1 MDRKLRGFHGGC
13 TRGWRSVNGPGY
25 PPPTMRF
32 PAEPFRIK
40 VVEPLRR
47 VTREERERHIRDAGL
62 NIFAVPADSIYVDL
76 LTDSGTSAMSD
87 NQWAGLMLGDESYA
101 GSRNYF
107 HFVEAIRDIFGYP
120 HVIPTHQGRMAEN
133 LLFTTLLEK
142 GDVVPNNIHFDT
154 TRANVEAQGAKALD
168 LVVDEGLNPA
178 ADAPFKGN
186 LDPEKLD
193 RALAKYGP
201 EKIPLVMITVTN
213 NSGGG
218 QPVSIANVKAVR
230 EVCDR
235 YGVPLFFDACRF
247 AENCW
252 FIKQREP
259 GYADR
264 EVIDIAR
271 EMFSYGDGCTMSAKK
286 DGLVNIGGF
295 LAMKN
300 AEWAERITNLLILV
314 EGFPT
319 YGGLAGRDLEAI
331 ARGLREVLNED
342 YLEFRIGQVAHLGRL
357 LDEAGVPI
365 VKPVGGHAVYVDAKG
380 MLPHIPQSQFPGQAL
395 VVALY
400 REYGIR
406 VVEVGSLMFGH
417 KDPETGED
425 VYPALELVRLA
436 VPRRVYTTEHMRYV
450 ADSVIEL
457 HRTREMARGLRL
469 VHEAPVLRHFT
480 ARLEELPRAGK
491 AAPTAE
497 PSATR

>member
-1 MDRKLRGFHGGC
+1 
-13 TRGWRSVNGPGY
+13 
-25 PPPTMRF
+25 MRF

-47 VTREERERHIRDAGL
+47 VSREERVEHIRRAGL
-62 NIFAVPADSIYVDL
+62 NIFSVPADTIYVDL

-101 GSRNYF
+101 GSKNFY
-107 HFVEAIRDIFGYP
+107 HFVEVVRDIFGYP

-133 LLFTTLLEK
+133 LLFTTLLKK

-154 TRANVEAQGAKALD
+154 TRANVEAQQAEALD
-168 LVVDEGLNPA
+168 LVVDEGLDPVI
-178 ADAPFKGN
+178 DLPFKGN
-186 LDPEKLD
+186 LDPDKLD
-193 RALAKYGP
+193 RVLAEYGP
-201 EKIPLVMITVTN
+201 ERVPVVMLTVTN

-230 EVCDR
+230 KVCDR

-264 EVIDIAR
+264 SVIDIAR

-300 AEWAERITNLLILV
+300 ADWAERITNLLILV

-331 ARGLREVLNED
+331 ARGLHEVLDED
-342 YLEFRIGQVAHLGRL
+342 YLAFRTGQVAHLGEM

-365 VKPVGGHAVYVDAKG
+365 VKPVGGHAVYIDAKR
-380 MLPHIPQSQFPGQAL
+380 MLPHIPQSQFPGQSL

-406 VVEVGSLMFGH
+406 AVEVGSLMFGH
-417 KDPETGED
+417 RDPKTGKD
-425 VYPALELVRLA
+425 VYPQLELVRLA

-450 ADSVIEL
+450 ADSVIDL
-457 HRTREMARGLRL
+457 YRHRERLGGLRIT
-469 VHEAPVLRHFT
+469 HEASVLRHFT
-480 ARLEELPRAGK
+480 ARLEEIARGAEPAGSP
-491 AAPTAE
+491 ARVE
-497 PSATR
+497 PSAMR